1 MTSDEQDVYW
11 MHRAIEMAKIG
22 QSKGEVPVGA
32 VLVKDQEALALGF
45 NQPIQNQDPTHHAEM
60 QVIRQAAQKIDNYR
74 ILDSTLYVTLEPC
87 CMCAGA
93 IIQARIARV
102 VFGAF
107 EPKAGACGSVMNIL
121 AHPKLNHH
129 PIVQGGVLE
138 QPCANLLKEFFKL
151 KRSLLKHS

>member
-87 CMCAGA
+87 SMCAGA

-129 PIVQGGVLE
+129 PIVQGGMLE